1 MKIRNALISLYNK
14 DGIENLLD
22 TLKKY
27 SVKIYATSSTAKH
40 IKKLG
45 YDVFETEEITGISE
59 ILGGRVKTLNTDLF
73 AGILARRDKDDVSK
87 VKVLFDLVVVDLY
100 PFEESFKNSKN
111 PVENLENLIEKIDI
125 GGVSLIRA
133 AAKNYKFVGVI
144 VDKNDYKNIAEH
156 IEENDGSITESTL
169 SLLAQKAFNRV
180 VEYDSTIFK
189 FFSIINQNESMLPNN
204 LNLILKKKSDLRY
217 GENPHQKGSL
227 YVVSGSSRTL
237 ADLRVIQG
245 KEMSFN
251 NYLDLDAA
259 INISLSFEQPACSII
274 KHCNPCG
281 VGVGETISDAFQ
293 YAHISDPKSAFGGI
307 IALNREC
314 DEETA
319 EMISPLFM
327 EVLYAPS
334 FSENS
339 LKILSKKKNLRIVE
353 GEIDIKKEIELRSLT
368 GCYLAQN
375 KDNIQDNASLFQV
388 VTEKR
393 PTEKEWSAIY
403 FGWKVVRFVKSNAI
417 VIATPNRTMGIS
429 GGQTSRVDAV
439 EIALKKTGGMAAY
452 TGGSALASDGFF
464 PFRDSIDLIAKEGI
478 YAIVQPGGSIK
489 DQEVIEACN
498 EHGISMVFTNVRHFK
513 H

>member
-1 MKIRNALISLYNK
+1 MKIKNALISLYKK
-14 DGIENLLD
+14 DGIEELLEI
-22 TLKKY
+22 LKKY
-27 SVKIYATSSTAKH
+27 SVNIYATSSTAKY
-40 IKKLG
+40 IKECG
-45 YDVFETEEITGISE
+45 YDVHQTEEITGISE
-59 ILGGRVKTLNTDLF
+59 LLGGRVKTLNTDLF
-73 AGILARRDKDDVSK
+73 AGILARKDKDDTSK
-87 VKVLFDLVVVDLY
+87 IKVLFDLVVVDLY
-100 PFEESFKNSKN
+100 PFEEYFKNSKN
-111 PVENLENLIEKIDI
+111 PKEDLDELIEKIDI

-133 AAKNYKFVGVI
+133 AAKNYKYVGII
-144 VDKNDYKNIAEH
+144 VDKNDYKTIAKH
-156 IEENDGSITESTL
+156 IDENDGEIADYTL

-189 FFSIINQNESMLPNN
+189 FFSIINENESMLPNN

-227 YVVSGSSRTL
+227 YVVSGSRNSL
-237 ADLRVIQG
+237 ADLKVIQG

-259 INISLSFEQPACSII
+259 INITLSFEQPACSII

-281 VGVGETISDAFQ
+281 VGVGDTISDAFQ
-293 YAHISDPKSAFGGI
+293 FAHISDPKSAFGGI

-327 EVLYAPS
+327 EVIYAPS

-353 GEIDIKKEIELRSLT
+353 GDVEINKEVELRSLS

-375 KDNIQDNASLFQV
+375 KDNIQDNTSFFQV
-388 VTEKR
+388 VTEKQ
-393 PTEKEWSAIY
+393 PTEKEWAAIY

-417 VIATPNRTMGIS
+417 VVATPNRTMGIC

-439 EIALKKTGGMAAY
+439 EIALKKAGGMAAY

-464 PFRDSIDLIAKEGI
+464 PFRDSIDIIAKEGI

-489 DQEVIEACN
+489 DKEVIEACN

>member
-1 MKIRNALISLYNK
+1 MKIKNALISLYNK

-27 SVKIYATSSTAKH
+27 SVKIYATSSTAKY
-40 IKKLG
+40 IKTLG
-45 YDVFETEEITGISE
+45 YDVSETEEITGISE
-59 ILGGRVKTLNTDLF
+59 LLGGRVKTLNTDLF
-73 AGILARRDKDDVSK
+73 AGILARRDKDDISK

-100 PFEESFKNSKN
+100 PFEENFKNSKN
-111 PVENLENLIEKIDI
+111 PVEDLENLIEKIDI

-156 IEENDGSITESTL
+156 IEKNNGSITESTL

-227 YVVSGSSRTL
+227 YVVSGSNRTL

-281 VGVGETISDAFQ
+281 VGIGETISDAFQ

-307 IALNREC
+307 IALNKEC

-334 FSENS
+334 FSGNS

-368 GCYLAQN
+368 GCYLVQN
-375 KDNIQDNASLFQV
+375 KDNIQDNSSLFQV

-393 PTEKEWSAIY
+393 PTEKEWAAIY

-417 VIATPNRTMGIS
+417 VVATPNRTMGIS

-439 EIALKKTGGMAAY
+439 EIALKKAGGMAAY

-498 EHGISMVFTNVRHFK
+498 EYGISMVFTNVRHFK